1 MHFFSNQNRNTR
13 SKMIVLILAGCFLMA
28 LVDAS
33 PWPYPIKAVLK
44 MTLFICIPFFWSQ
57 RYPLWPKTD
66 WRLPPRSLGLRLLTL
81 ALVEIGLVA
90 GVMMVLLPVVDTSLL
105 EGILRE
111 NFEGQPLIFVGVT
124 FYIVVINAGLEEWY
138 FRGFAYLRLRQALT
152 KRWALVFSACLFSAY
167 HLALMAGLFPLPWY
181 ASFVIGLA
189 GVGALFGWIDDR
201 FNSLWPSFVI
211 HASANLA
218 MNLIAMHLLDFL

>member
-1 MHFFSNQNRNTR
+1 MRFLSELKQNTLI
-13 SKMIVLILAGCFLMA
+13 KLILLILAGCFLMA

-33 PWPYPIKAVLK
+33 PWSYPIKAVLK

-57 RYPLWPKTD
+57 RHPHWPKTD
-66 WRLPPRSLGLRLLTL
+66 WRLPPRSFGLRLLTL
-81 ALVEIGLVA
+81 ALVEIGLLV
-90 GVMMVLLPVVDTSLL
+90 GVMMVLLPLVDTSLL

-111 NFEGQPLIFVGVT
+111 NFEGQPLIFLGVT

-138 FRGFAYLRLRQALT
+138 FRGFAYLRLRQALP

-181 ASFVIGLA
+181 LSFVIGLA

-218 MNLIAMHLLDFL
+218 MNLIAMHLLGFL

>member
-1 MHFFSNQNRNTR
+1 
-13 SKMIVLILAGCFLMA
+13 MA

-44 MTLFICIPFFWSQ
+44 MTLFISIPFFWSQ
-57 RYPLWPKTD
+57 QHPLWPKTD
-66 WRLPPRSLGLRLLTL
+66 WRLPPRSLGLRLL
-81 ALVEIGLVA
+81 ALVLCEIGLLV
-90 GVMMVLLPVVDTSLL
+90 GVMMVVLPVVDTSLL
-105 EGILRE
+105 EGILRA
-111 NFEGQPLIFVGVT
+111 NFEGQPLVFLGVT

-138 FRGFAYLRLRQALT
+138 FRGFAYLRLRRALP
-152 KRWALVFSACLFSAY
+152 KRWALIVSAGLFSAY

-189 GVGALFGWIDDR
+189 AVGAFFGWIDDR

-218 MNLIAMHLLDFL
+218 MNLVAMHLLGFL